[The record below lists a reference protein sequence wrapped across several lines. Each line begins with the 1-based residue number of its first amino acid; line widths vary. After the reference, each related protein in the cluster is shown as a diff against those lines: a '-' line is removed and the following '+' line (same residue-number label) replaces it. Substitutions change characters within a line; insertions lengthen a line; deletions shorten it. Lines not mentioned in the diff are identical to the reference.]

1 MNKTVESLGIGLVRL
16 LCYSYG
22 GFLLVVFAA
31 CFAPSETKTLID
43 ALHPSLAIA
52 AIVVI
57 GAAIYV
63 LHRTVVMPVHHVLV
77 YWLLRIT
84 DKSGDFGDLA
94 ESTSSPLVY
103 LGEVLGVVPGRR
115 KTAYNVLR
123 RSDFFVNKESLDT
136 AHAENSL
143 LVMTGAGLLIA
154 TVYGLGRG
162 GSLPMIVT
170 LIVLAVI
177 FIAAS
182 FKAEMIQYSLECLA
196 IKERPIEA
204 MKILVKTGVL
214 RTEDVEA
221 TIELA
226 QLKDSQA
233 MELIQEDQA
242 RQEQGA
248 SQEQEASLDG
258 T

>member
-1 MNKTVESLGIGLVRL
+1 MNKTIESLGIGLIRL

-22 GFLLVVFAA
+22 GLLLVVFAA
-31 CFAPSETKTLID
+31 GFAPSETKTLID
-43 ALHPSLAIA
+43 ALHPSLAIL

-63 LHRTVVMPVHHVLV
+63 LHRTIVMPVHHLLV
-77 YWLLRIT
+77 YWFFRVS
-84 DKSGDFGDLA
+84 DKSGDIGDLA
-94 ESTSSPLVY
+94 ETTSSPIVY
-103 LGEVLGVVPGRR
+103 LGEALGVIPGRR
-115 KTAYNVLR
+115 ISAYNVLR
-123 RSDFFVNKESLDT
+123 RSGFFVDKESLDV

-143 LVMTGAGLLIA
+143 LVMTGVGLLIA
-154 TVYGLGRG
+154 LGYGVGQSS
-162 GSLPMIVT
+162 SLLLIVT
-170 LIVLAVI
+170 LFILAII
-177 FIAAS
+177 FITAS
-182 FKAEMIQYSLECLA
+182 FKAEMIQYSIECMA
-196 IKERPIEA
+196 IRERPIEA

-233 MELIQEDQA
+233 MELIQEDQTS
-242 RQEQGA
+242 REQQV
-248 SQEQEASLDG
+248 SPDG

>member
-1 MNKTVESLGIGLVRL
+1 MNKTIESLGIGLIRL

-31 CFAPSETKTLID
+31 CFAPSGIKTLID
-43 ALHPSLAIA
+43 ALHPSLAIL

-63 LHRTVVMPVHHVLV
+63 LHRTIVMPVHHLLV
-77 YWLLRIT
+77 YWLFRVS
-84 DKSGDFGDLA
+84 DKSGDVGDLA
-94 ESTSSPLVY
+94 ESTSSPIVY
-103 LGEVLGVVPGRR
+103 LGEALGVVPKRR

-123 RSDFFVNKESLDT
+123 RSSFFINKEFLDA

-143 LVMTGAGLLIA
+143 LVMTGVGLLIA
-154 TVYGLGRG
+154 SGYGLGRG
-162 GSLPMIVT
+162 SSLLLIVT
-170 LIVLAVI
+170 LLVLMII
-177 FIAAS
+177 FLAAS
-182 FKAEMIQYSLECLA
+182 LKAEMIQYSIECMA
-196 IKERPIEA
+196 IRERPIEA

-233 MELIQEDQA
+233 MELIQDDQV
-242 RQEQGA
+242 RREQQV
-248 SQEQEASLDG
+248 SPDG